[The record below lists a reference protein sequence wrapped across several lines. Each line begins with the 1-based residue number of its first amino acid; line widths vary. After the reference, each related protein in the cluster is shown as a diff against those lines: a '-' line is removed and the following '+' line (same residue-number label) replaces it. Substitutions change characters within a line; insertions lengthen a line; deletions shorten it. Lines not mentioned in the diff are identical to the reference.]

1 MGVCRDVAGAALSSL
16 RCRGRSEG
24 RSERVLTRGTAGW
37 PRPFHD
43 GENLLLTGI
52 VIDSVGPRRL
62 CERMV
67 AREQDVC
74 CSRRRAEH
82 LDWPTGPY
90 CRSPS
95 DPPWQTRMRQLGPC
109 ALGGLFD
116 DMGAQVDIAKLPA

>member
-1 MGVCRDVAGAALSSL
+1 MGVCRDVAEGALSSV
-16 RCRGRSEG
+16 RCGGRSEG

-37 PRPFHD
+37 PRPFRD

-67 AREQDVC
+67 ARGAG
-74 CSRRRAEH
+74 RLLFGAR
-82 LDWPTGPY
+82 DWSTGPY

-95 DPPWQTRMRQLGPC
+95 DPPWQTRMRQLGVC
-109 ALGGLFD
+109 ALGGLF
-116 DMGAQVDIAKLPA
+116 

>member
-37 PRPFHD
+37 PRPFRD

-52 VIDSVGPRRL
+52 VIDSVGLDGFASAWSRG
-62 CERMV
+62 
-67 AREQDVC
+67 EQDVC
-74 CSRRRAEH
+74 GSRRRAEH
-82 LDWPTGPY
+82 LDWSTGPY
-90 CRSPS
+90 YRSPS
-95 DPPWQTRMRQLGPC
+95 DPPWQPRMRQLGPC

-116 DMGAQVDIAKLPA
+116 DVGAQVGIAKLPA